1 MAADQRPQHA
11 TGGDG
16 ARFDAAHVC
25 RTTPR
30 PPELLAGEH
39 DFVTLRSMQRWQQ
52 LVHQR
57 LVVIPGAA
65 HHALLEMPEVYGACL
80 ERFLREHEEPAIKMG

>member
-1 MAADQRPQHA
+1 
-11 TGGDG
+11 
-16 ARFDAAHVC
+16 
-25 RTTPR
+25 
-30 PPELLAGEH
+30 
-39 DFVTLRSMQRWQQ
+39 MQRWQQ

-80 ERFLREHEEPAIKMG
+80 ECFLREHEEPAINMG